1 MAQWDMF
8 KRVIADCHNHRGV
21 LFGGI
26 VRDVYI
32 HEYNEQHYRQKY
44 GDSKVDEYKDRF
56 LVPKDIDCLLLAVDH
71 YKLIKVFQ
79 KKYFVQYQFDSDAD
93 YLLNVPNGLYRL
105 HRYTLLE
112 LRETPTLIQLDLI
125 AQLNGDKVVPPFVN
139 FDLDVNTLLWSKHSI
154 RVNPIAIPILASL
167 YGIHNNTAMR
177 ELMTHSILFNHIIS
191 KSATVCTPTCSE
203 KRIRKMKRHGWKI
216 HHQYETIQIQ
226 HDTYDGVCVL
236 CQDTISGLHS
246 TFHCKCAHICM
257 PCLVS
262 HYDVLTKCTIC
273 KKTIDPIKLKNDVR
287 MYSAIHLEPPRLS
300 IRFQDFIF
308 TFIQPESV
316 D

>member
-1 MAQWDMF
+1 MF
-8 KRVIADCHNHRGV
+8 KRVIADCHNHRGII
-21 LFGGI
+21 FGGT

-32 HEYNEQHYRQKY
+32 REYNEQLYRQKY
-44 GDSKVDEYKDRF
+44 GDSQVDEFKDRF

-71 YKLIKVFQ
+71 EKLIQVLQ
-79 KKYFVQYQFDSDAD
+79 KKYFIQYRFDSDAD
-93 YLLNVPNGLYRL
+93 YIGDVPNGLYRF

-112 LRETPTLIQLDLI
+112 LQETPVMIQLDLI
-125 AQLNGDKVVPPFVN
+125 VQLNGSKVVPPFVQ
-139 FDLDVNTLLWSKHSI
+139 FDLDVNTLLWSKQTI
-154 RVNPIAIPILASL
+154 CVNPNAVLILASL
-167 YGIHNNTAMR
+167 YGIDNNTTMR
-177 ELMTHSILFNHIIS
+177 DTLTNSILLNHIIS
-191 KSATVCTPTCSE
+191 KTARVCTPTCPA
-203 KRIRKMKRHGWKI
+203 KRIRKMQRKGWKI
-216 HHQYETIQIQ
+216 HHQYETIQVQ
-226 HDTYDGVCVL
+226 DEPYEGVCVL
-236 CQDTISGLHS
+236 CQDTISGFHS

-257 PCLVS
+257 SCLVS

-287 MYSAIHLEPPRLS
+287 MYSAIHLDPLPGLP